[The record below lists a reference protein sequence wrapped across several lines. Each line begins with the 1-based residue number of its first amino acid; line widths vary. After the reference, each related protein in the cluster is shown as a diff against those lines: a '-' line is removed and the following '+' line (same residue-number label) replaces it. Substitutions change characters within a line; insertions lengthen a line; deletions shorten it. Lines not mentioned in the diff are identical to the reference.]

1 MSEIELLTREVRSLR
16 LLLLGTRI
24 NKTAMAERLGIT
36 LGTLQS
42 RIKRGDVPA
51 PGRDG
56 KWLLA
61 DVLEW
66 ESNTEAMRHAAKDE
80 R

>member
-1 MSEIELLTREVRSLR
+1 MSDLELLTREVRSLR
-16 LLLLGTRI
+16 MLILGTRI

-36 LGTLQS
+36 LQF

-61 DVLEW
+61 DVQEW
-66 ESNTEAMRHAAKDE
+66 EPNKLTGAQHGRPS
-80 R
+80 

>member
-1 MSEIELLTREVRSLR
+1 MSELELLTREVRSLR

-36 LGTLQS
+36 LNTLQS
-42 RIKRGDVPA
+42 RIMRGDVTG

-61 DVLEW
+61 DVQEW
-66 ESNTEAMRHAAKDE
+66 EPNDQG
-80 R
+80 

>member
-16 LLLLGTRI
+16 LLL
-24 NKTAMAERLGIT
+24 

-61 DVLEW
+61 DVEEW
-66 ESNTEAMRHAAKDE
+66 EAGR
-80 R
+80 